1 VHRFLV
7 KDPDVGWVSIES
19 ESHIPINDR
28 AWRVKLDQQ
37 IAEMKLKDKYSFS
50 MEFKGESYLA
60 MILPG
65 MERVNEEVREGPHP
79 SDYDA
84 SRLHS
89 YTEWLMPPKV
99 GGSDEPMRIE
109 KMRALKDMKTRLKF
123 SA

>member
-28 AWRVKLDQQ
+28 AWRTKLDQQ

-65 MERVNEEVREGPHP
+65 MERVNEEVREGPHKY
-79 SDYDA
+79 DYDPK
-84 SRLHS
+84 RLTS
-89 YTEWLMPPKV
+89 YSKWLFPQN
-99 GGSDEPMRIE
+99 DIE
-109 KMRALKDMKTRLKF
+109 EAALKIENASERKQALLKF
-123 SA
+123 AS